1 MSESD
6 LTRSKIIQDH
16 PIANGLDAFHA
27 FFRPLVMMN
36 SFDLRN
42 RRDLQDITS
51 SLLPALR
58 ILPVS
63 HILPSKT
70 SAQYTVRD
78 DISRLISSALSKDFD
93 FNCIIPL
100 LETALSDNPE
110 DALIWDLVAAA
121 AATLNATPPPRSMT
135 PSSQQ
140 TPWLCGTSDFA
151 YSTEYR
157 QDIDRVL
164 RGELGQLHVGLS
176 SFHATFFGSV
186 AGLEIA
192 AAAVFQSCT
201 SGSDPLFRERWK
213 GWLKDANEN
222 VIIDWFKDVT
232 AKLADFAKG
241 YSPPQ
246 TRRRILGEPSKPI
259 KGSTSECKLDI
270 GFVSDR
276 EAGRDAR
283 YHWSEILVPGEL
295 KSNPLADTNS
305 KAWLDLGRY
314 AREVLSQPSP
324 CTETRCIYLMSR
336 GLCN

>member
-6 LTRSKIIQDH
+6 QTRSKIIQDH
-16 PIANGLDAFHA
+16 PIANGLDTFRAT
-27 FFRPLVMMN
+27 FRPQIATN
-36 SFDLRN
+36 IINLRN
-42 RRDLQDITS
+42 GRDLQDITS
-51 SLLPALR
+51 SLLPALQN
-58 ILPVS
+58 LPVS
-63 HILPSKT
+63 RLLQSET
-70 SAQYTVRD
+70 SAHDTVRD
-78 DISRLISSALSKDFD
+78 DILRLKSAALFDDFD
-93 FNCIIPL
+93 FDCIRSL

-121 AATLNATPPPRSMT
+121 AASLNVTPPPRSMT

-186 AGLEIA
+186 AGLETA

-201 SGSDPLFRERWK
+201 SGSDPLFREEWK
-213 GWLKDANEN
+213 GWPTNANEDA
-222 VIIDWFKDVT
+222 VIDWFKDVT

-259 KGSTSECKLDI
+259 KGSTSERKLDI

-276 EAGRDAR
+276 EAGRATR
-283 YHWSEILVPGEL
+283 YHWSEMLVPGEL
-295 KSNPLADTNS
+295 KSNPSADTNN

-314 AREVLSQPSP
+314 AKE
-324 CTETRCIYLMSR
+324 
-336 GLCN
+336 GLLYVAP

>member
-6 LTRSKIIQDH
+6 QTRSKIIQYH
-16 PIANGLDAFHA
+16 PIANGLDAFRA
-27 FFRPLVMMN
+27 SFRPLVTTN
-36 SFDLRN
+36 NIDRLSRE
-42 RRDLQDITS
+42 DLQDITLI
-51 SLLPALR
+51 LLSALL

-63 HILPSKT
+63 RLLQSKT
-70 SAQYTVRD
+70 SFHDTVRD
-78 DISRLISSALSKDFD
+78 DISRLISSVLSKDFD
-93 FNCIIPL
+93 FDTIIPL
-100 LETALSDNPE
+100 LEAALADNPE

-121 AATLNATPPPRSMT
+121 AASLNVTPPPRSMT
-135 PSSQQ
+135 PFSQQ

-186 AGLEIA
+186 AGLETA

-201 SGSDPLFRERWK
+201 SGSDPLFRDGWK
-213 GWLKDANEN
+213 GWPTNANEN
-222 VIIDWFKDVT
+222 AVINWFKDVT

-246 TRRRILGEPSKPI
+246 TRRRILGEPNKPI
-259 KGSTSECKLDI
+259 KGSTSVRKLDI

-276 EAGRDAR
+276 EAGRD
-283 YHWSEILVPGEL
+283 
-295 KSNPLADTNS
+295 
-305 KAWLDLGRY
+305 
-314 AREVLSQPSP
+314 
-324 CTETRCIYLMSR
+324 TR
-336 GLCN
+336 